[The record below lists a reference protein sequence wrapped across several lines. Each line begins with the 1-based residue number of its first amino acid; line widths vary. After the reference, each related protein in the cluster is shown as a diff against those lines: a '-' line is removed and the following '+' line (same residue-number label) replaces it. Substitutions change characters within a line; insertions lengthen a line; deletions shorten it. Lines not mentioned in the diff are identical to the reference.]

1 MSLTSRFTLL
11 VAGIVATLVCS
22 STASADE
29 VASRNALGIEP
40 IFLSVP
46 LASGSLTLDL
56 SDTAVI
62 EVMGLTRTEAEQVV
76 AARSMTG
83 LSAAVL
89 PAVVGDLFGVPPM
102 TSSWDSMRDAVA
114 ANTYAKRP
122 TVGIDD

>member
-1 MSLTSRFTLL
+1 MSHTSPFTLL
-11 VAGIVATLVCS
+11 FAGIVAMLAYGTV
-22 STASADE
+22 ASADE
-29 VASRNALGIEP
+29 LASRKALGIEP

-46 LASGSLTLDL
+46 LPSGSLSLDL

-76 AARSMTG
+76 AARSMAG

-89 PAVVGDLFGVPPM
+89 PTVVGDLFGVPPM
-102 TSSWDSMRDAVA
+102 TSSWDSVRDAVA